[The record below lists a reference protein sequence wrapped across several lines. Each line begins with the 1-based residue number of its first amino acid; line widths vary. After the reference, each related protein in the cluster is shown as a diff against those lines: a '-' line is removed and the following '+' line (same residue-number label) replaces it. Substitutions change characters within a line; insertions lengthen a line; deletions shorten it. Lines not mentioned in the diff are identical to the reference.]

1 MKYKIIDFEFFGNI
15 IKLYLGKET
24 LEEWSGEDWD
34 SDVLD
39 SIEIVSP
46 EYVVKTILL
55 VVNPDKFNVLTYEDY
70 ISGQYFTK
78 NSMRKNKFPFMS
90 ISSVKIPIGEGFW
103 HEDSKRY
110 CLGDIIEIKDDFKKK
125 FIPIG
130 M

>member
-1 MKYKIIDFEFFGNI
+1 
-15 IKLYLGKET
+15 
-24 LEEWSGEDWD
+24 
-34 SDVLD
+34 
-39 SIEIVSP
+39 
-46 EYVVKTILL
+46 
-55 VVNPDKFNVLTYEDY
+55 
-70 ISGQYFTK
+70 
-78 NSMRKNKFPFMS
+78 MS